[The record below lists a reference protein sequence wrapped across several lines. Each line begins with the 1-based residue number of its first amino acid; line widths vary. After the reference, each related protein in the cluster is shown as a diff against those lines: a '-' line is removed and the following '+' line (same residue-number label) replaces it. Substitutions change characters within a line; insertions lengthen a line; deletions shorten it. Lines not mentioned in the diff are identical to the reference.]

1 MCSILVLICRA
12 IVKQYYFQQIDSYD
26 LGTVW
31 DSLSAKGLD
40 DILVQAVITDPP
52 GKEHSCWN

>member
-12 IVKQYYFQQIDSYD
+12 IVKKYYFQQIDSYN

-31 DSLSAKGLD
+31 DSLSSKGLD

-52 GKEHSCWN
+52 GKEH

>member
-31 DSLSAKGLD
+31 DSMSAKNLD

-52 GKEHSCWN
+52 GKEH